1 MDISS
6 LLFVGSDT
14 SQTTRLP
21 KTHLKLVEPQT
32 DDRGMGRSVIGFCA
46 MLGMTVGGFVPAL
59 WGDSGFSLMAV
70 LFTAVGGVAGVWAG
84 VRIADV

>member
-1 MDISS
+1 
-6 LLFVGSDT
+6 
-14 SQTTRLP
+14 
-21 KTHLKLVEPQT
+21 
-32 DDRGMGRSVIGFCA
+32 MGRSVIGLCA